1 MAYSTINKSGDYFN
15 TVLYTGNGSA
25 RSITGVGFQP
35 DWCWFK
41 NRSTTNGHSIFDAVR
56 GATKNIIS
64 NASAIESTSSNGL
77 TAFASDGFSV
87 GTDGD
92 VNGNGNNIV
101 SWNWKANGQGS
112 SNTDGT
118 INTTYTS
125 VNTTAGFSI
134 VKYTGNGS
142 NGATVGHG
150 LGAVPE
156 MMIIKE
162 ITGSG
167 RNWRVYHKDMGN
179 NYVMYLNTDSD
190 RVSDATA
197 FNSTTPTSSVFSLGT
212 SGGTNDN
219 GNNYIAYCFA
229 PKNGYSKFGS
239 YTGNGNSNGPFIYTG
254 FKPAFVLTKQ
264 FADQNDGWSL
274 TDSVRDIAVAPNGAR
289 LLAQSTQAE
298 QTNETWAL
306 IEKYSNGFKI
316 RGTDNVTNA
325 NGKNYLF
332 MAFGQS
338 IVGSN
343 NIPATAR

>member
-1 MAYSTINKSGDYFN
+1 MAQIDKPNLHFN
-15 TVLYTGNGSA
+15 TVLYTGNAST

-41 NRSTTNGHSIFDAVR
+41 SRGDTNGHMLYDAVR
-56 GATKNIIS
+56 GATKVITS
-64 NASAIESTSSNGL
+64 NSANVEATETNGL
-77 TAFASDGFSV
+77 TSFNSDGFSI
-87 GTDGD
+87 GSAAGE
-92 VNGNGNNIV
+92 NANSQPIV
-101 SWNWKANGQGS
+101 AWNWKANGQGS
-112 SNTDGT
+112 ANTDGT
-118 INTTYTS
+118 INSTATS
-125 VNTTAGFSI
+125 ANTTSGFSI

-156 MMIIKE
+156 MIIIKE

-167 RNWRVYHKDMGN
+167 RNWRVYHKKLGN

-197 FNSTTPTSSVFSLGT
+197 FNSTSPTSSVFSLGT

-219 GNNYIAYCFA
+219 GNNYIAYCFT
-229 PKNGYSKFGS
+229 PKNGYSKFGE
-239 YTGNGNSNGPFIYTG
+239 YIGNGSGDGPFIYTG

-274 TDSVRDIAVAPNGAR
+274 TDSARDRAVAPNGAR
-289 LLAQSTQAE
+289 LLAQSTQVE
-298 QTNETWAL
+298 QTNESWAL
-306 IEKYSNGFKI
+306 IEKFSNGFKI

-325 NGKNYLF
+325 SGKNYLY
-332 MAFGQS
+332 MAFAENPV
-338 IVGSN
+338 VGSN
-343 NIPATAR
+343 NIPAVGL